1 MEVIIKRNTAVYAN
15 RELAIAA
22 LDKLTYEVGLPVCAT
37 YTDDTETKV
46 LLVLGNG
53 DGVGKYKI
61 IASFS
66 DITDVT
72 EALSAINTGLQ
83 NHIKTFADGTTGGHV
98 IGSDLSDIEWTK
110 GVGTIKPE
118 TIDLSHFA
126 KAPDAGLIGI
136 ASGDVTSGD
145 APMDFL
151 SWAQVV
157 SEIEK
162 AGSISIKTKDNQV
175 ISLSGK
181 AEQIVVTI
189 SNSITLP
196 GNPKVGTSVAVG
208 GELDKDGGLEIA
220 NIDYVR
226 KKIDSVLAAGDAMHY
241 LGQLD
246 PATTKLPTGDAGD
259 TYVISNNVTTE
270 TDLTGLGE
278 MHVGDLLICKTDGT
292 AAETSDNWELVET
305 HKDTIFGPSGAV
317 DKDIVIFSGTSGKV
331 AKDSGVS
338 IDNIVKDT
346 RKITVSDGLELDSSN
361 ITGTL
366 DKDVVIKH
374 TSITPTV
381 TGTPGDGKF
390 ISQITEDARGHV
402 TSVTYTPETDLS
414 QTDGTGV
421 VNGAAENGKY
431 ISEVIVNGHD
441 ITVTATDLPGT
452 VKVDSQGTADYLIN
466 QIVPKAIL
474 GTDEYAVK
482 LEKNTTTGKIE
493 ASVVITRIDGGTY

>member
-15 RELAIAA
+15 RELAITA
-22 LDKLTYEVGLPVCAT
+22 LDKLTYESGLLVCAT
-37 YTDDTETKV
+37 YLEETETKV
-46 LLVLGNG
+46 LLVI
-53 DGVGKYKI
+53 GVDSGPGKYKI

-83 NHIKTFADGTTGGHV
+83 NHIKTLANGTTSGHV
-98 IGSDLSDIEWTK
+98 IGDDTSDIEWTK
-110 GVGTIKPE
+110 GIGTIKPE

-136 ASGDVTSGD
+136 ASGDVISGE

-151 SWAQVV
+151 SWSQVV

-162 AGSISIKTKDNQV
+162 AGSVSIKTKDNQV

-181 AEQIVVTI
+181 ADQIEVTI

-196 GNPKVGTSVAVG
+196 GNPKIGTSVAVG

-246 PATTKLPTGDAGD
+246 PATTKLPAGDAGD
-259 TYVISNNVTTE
+259 TYVISNNVTSE

-292 AAETSDNWELVET
+292 VAETPNNWELIET

-361 ITGTL
+361 TTGTL
-366 DKDVVIKH
+366 DKDVIIKH
-374 TSITPTV
+374 SPITPTV
-381 TGTPGDGKF
+381 SGTPGNGKF

-402 TSVTYTPETDLS
+402 TAVTYTSETDLS
-414 QTDGTGV
+414 QTDGAGV
-421 VNGAAENGKY
+421 VDGEAESGKY
-431 ISEVIVNGHD
+431 ISGVTVSGHD
-441 ITVTATDLPGT
+441 ITVTATELPGT
-452 VKVDSQGTADYLIN
+452 VKVDAQGTADYLIN
-466 QIVPKAIL
+466 QIVPKVTL

>member
-22 LDKLTYEVGLPVCAT
+22 LDKLTYEAGLPVCAT

-83 NHIKTFADGTTGGHV
+83 AHIKTLANGTTSGHV
-98 IGSDLSDIEWTK
+98 VGSDLSDFEWTQ
-110 GVGTIKPE
+110 GVGTLKPE

-136 ASGDVTSGD
+136 ASGDVTSGE

-151 SWAQVV
+151 SWSQVV

-181 AEQIVVTI
+181 ADQIEVTI

-196 GNPKVGTSVAVG
+196 GNPKIGTSVAVG
-208 GELDKDGGLEIA
+208 GSLDKDGGLEIA

-246 PATTKLPTGDAGD
+246 PAITKLPAGDAGD
-259 TYVISNNVTTE
+259 TYVISNNVSAD
-270 TDLTGLGE
+270 TDITGLGE

-292 AAETSDNWELVET
+292 VAETPDNWELIET

-317 DKDIVIFSGTSGKV
+317 DENIVVFSGTSGKV

-338 IDNIVKDT
+338 INNVVKDT
-346 RKITVSDGLELDSSN
+346 RKVTATDGLELDSANSSGALSKDIIIKHSPVTPT
-361 ITGTL
+361 ITGA
-366 DKDVVIKH
+366 
-374 TSITPTV
+374 
-381 TGTPGDGKF
+381 PGDGKF
-390 ISQITEDARGHV
+390 ISQITEDSRGHV
-402 TSVTYTPETDLS
+402 TAVTYTPETDLS
-414 QTDGTGV
+414 QSDGNGV
-421 VNGAAENGKY
+421 TNGVADSGKY
-431 ISEVIVNGHD
+431 ISGVTVSGHE
-441 ITVTATDLPGT
+441 ITIAATDLPGT
-452 VKVDSQGTADYLIN
+452 VKVDSSGTADYLIN
-466 QIVPKAIL
+466 QIVPKATL